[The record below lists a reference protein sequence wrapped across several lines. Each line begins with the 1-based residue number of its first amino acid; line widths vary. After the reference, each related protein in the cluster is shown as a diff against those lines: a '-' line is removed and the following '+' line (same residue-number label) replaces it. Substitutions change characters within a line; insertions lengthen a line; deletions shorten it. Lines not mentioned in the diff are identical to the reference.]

1 MKEVAV
7 LAYDGCWGMGVFA
20 VADFFRIVSLLEA
33 HIGLEPSFRVRILAS
48 AREVTVASGHSLRAD
63 AILEI
68 DADCDLLVIPAIEGA
83 RLAGFV
89 PDAASLA
96 WIAQRIDAGARGLAL
111 TTGAAWLAAS
121 RRADGLLLASHWAY
135 VRQLARRYPQCRFIG
150 QRSYLQADGLYT
162 TGSLGGCFDALLE
175 IIARERGDRFS
186 QLCATHLLV
195 ADAQRLSPILPG
207 RRNHRD
213 ESILALQDWIEANHA
228 EPLGLERMAAQAGL
242 ALRTLKRRFGA
253 ATGLSPIRYLQQ
265 VRVDRAKKLLLA
277 TPLSIREIAYEVG
290 YENVSFFVRLFRK
303 EAGDT
308 PSHWRG
314 RVRGPER

>member
-96 WIAQRIDAGARGLAL
+96 WIAQRIDAGARVLAL

-277 TPLSIREIAYEVG
+277 TPLSIREIACEVG

-308 PSHWRG
+308 PSHWWG

>member
-1 MKEVAV
+1 
-7 LAYDGCWGMGVFA
+7 MGGGA

-96 WIAQRIDAGARGLAL
+96 WIAQRIDAGARVLAL

>member
-1 MKEVAV
+1 M

-96 WIAQRIDAGARGLAL
+96 WIAQRIDAGARVLAL

-314 RVRGPER
+314 RVRGSER

>member
-1 MKEVAV
+1 
-7 LAYDGCWGMGVFA
+7 MGVFA

-96 WIAQRIDAGARGLAL
+96 WIAQRIDAGARVLAL

-175 IIARERGDRFS
+175 IIARERGDLFS

-242 ALRTLKRRFGA
+242 RLRTLKRRFGA

-265 VRVDRAKKLLLA
+265 VRVDRAKKLLLV

>member
-1 MKEVAV
+1 M

-48 AREVTVASGHSLRAD
+48 AREVMVASGHSLRAD

-96 WIAQRIDAGARGLAL
+96 WIAQRIDAGARVLAL

-213 ESILALQDWIEANHA
+213 ESILALQDWVEANHA

>member
-96 WIAQRIDAGARGLAL
+96 WIAQRIDAGARVLAL

-121 RRADGLLLASHWAY
+121 RRADGLLLPSHWAY

>member
-7 LAYDGCWGMGVFA
+7 LAYDGCWGMGVFV

-96 WIAQRIDAGARGLAL
+96 WIAQRIDAGARVLAL

>member
-48 AREVTVASGHSLRAD
+48 AREVTVASGNSLRAD

-96 WIAQRIDAGARGLAL
+96 WIAQRIDAGARVLAL

-265 VRVDRAKKLLLA
+265 VRVDRAKKLLLV

>member
-1 MKEVAV
+1 
-7 LAYDGCWGMGVFA
+7 MGVFA

-96 WIAQRIDAGARGLAL
+96 WIAQRIDAGARVLAL

-314 RVRGPER
+314 RVRGSER

>member
-1 MKEVAV
+1 M
-7 LAYDGCWGMGVFA
+7 LGDGGVRRGGL
-20 VADFFRIVSLLEA
+20 FRIVSLLEA

-96 WIAQRIDAGARGLAL
+96 WIAQRIDAGARVLAL

-175 IIARERGDRFS
+175 IIARERGDLFS

-228 EPLGLERMAAQAGL
+228 EPSAWNVWPPRP
-242 ALRTLKRRFGA
+242 ALRCV
-253 ATGLSPIRYLQQ
+253 P
-265 VRVDRAKKLLLA
+265 
-277 TPLSIREIAYEVG
+277 
-290 YENVSFFVRLFRK
+290 
-303 EAGDT
+303 
-308 PSHWRG
+308 
-314 RVRGPER
+314 

>member
-1 MKEVAV
+1 
-7 LAYDGCWGMGVFA
+7 MGVFA

-96 WIAQRIDAGARGLAL
+96 WIAQRIDAGARVLAL

-265 VRVDRAKKLLLA
+265 VRVDRAKKLLLV

>member
-1 MKEVAV
+1 M

-96 WIAQRIDAGARGLAL
+96 WIAQRIDAGARVLAL

-303 EAGDT
+303 EASDT

>member
-96 WIAQRIDAGARGLAL
+96 WIAQRIDAGARVLAL

-207 RRNHRD
+207 RRNHCD

>member
-1 MKEVAV
+1 
-7 LAYDGCWGMGVFA
+7 MGVFA

-96 WIAQRIDAGARGLAL
+96 WIAQRIDAGARVLAL

-207 RRNHRD
+207 RRNHCD

>member
-1 MKEVAV
+1 
-7 LAYDGCWGMGVFA
+7 MGVFA

-96 WIAQRIDAGARGLAL
+96 WIAQRIDAGARVLAL

-195 ADAQRLSPILPG
+195 ADVQRLSPILPG

-253 ATGLSPIRYLQQ
+253 ATGLSPIRYLQH

>member
-96 WIAQRIDAGARGLAL
+96 WIAQRIDAGARVLAL

-265 VRVDRAKKLLLA
+265 VRVDRAKKLLLV

>member
-7 LAYDGCWGMGVFA
+7 LAYDGCWGMGMFA

-96 WIAQRIDAGARGLAL
+96 WIAQRIDAGARVLAL

>member
-1 MKEVAV
+1 
-7 LAYDGCWGMGVFA
+7 MGVFA

-68 DADCDLLVIPAIEGA
+68 DADCDLLVIPVIEGA

-96 WIAQRIDAGARGLAL
+96 WIAQRIDAGARVLAL

>member
-33 HIGLEPSFRVRILAS
+33 HIGLEPSFQVRILAS

-96 WIAQRIDAGARGLAL
+96 WIAQRIDAGARVLAL

>member
-7 LAYDGCWGMGVFA
+7 LAYDGCLGMGVFA

-96 WIAQRIDAGARGLAL
+96 WIAQRIDAGARVLAL

>member
-48 AREVTVASGHSLRAD
+48 AREVMVASGHSLRAD

-96 WIAQRIDAGARGLAL
+96 WIAQRIDAGAWVLAL

>member
-1 MKEVAV
+1 
-7 LAYDGCWGMGVFA
+7 MGVFA

-96 WIAQRIDAGARGLAL
+96 WIAQRIDAGARVLAL

-213 ESILALQDWIEANHA
+213 ESVLALQDWIEANHA

>member
-1 MKEVAV
+1 
-7 LAYDGCWGMGVFA
+7 MGGFA

-96 WIAQRIDAGARGLAL
+96 WIAQRIDAGARVLAL

>member
-1 MKEVAV
+1 
-7 LAYDGCWGMGVFA
+7 MGVFA

-96 WIAQRIDAGARGLAL
+96 WIAQRIDAGARVLAL

-303 EAGDT
+303 EASDT

>member
-48 AREVTVASGHSLRAD
+48 AREVMVASGHSLRAD

-96 WIAQRIDAGARGLAL
+96 WIAQRIDAGARVLAL

-186 QLCATHLLV
+186 QLCATRLLV

>member
-48 AREVTVASGHSLRAD
+48 AREVMVASGHSLRAD

-96 WIAQRIDAGARGLAL
+96 WIAQRIDAGARVLAL

-135 VRQLARRYPQCRFIG
+135 VGQLARRYPQCRFIG

-175 IIARERGDRFS
+175 IIAQERGDRFS

>member
-1 MKEVAV
+1 
-7 LAYDGCWGMGVFA
+7 MGVFA

-48 AREVTVASGHSLRAD
+48 AREVMVASGHSLRAD

-96 WIAQRIDAGARGLAL
+96 WIAQRIDAGARVLAL

-314 RVRGPER
+314 RGRVRGPER

>member
-96 WIAQRIDAGARGLAL
+96 WIAQRIDAGARVLAL

-303 EAGDT
+303 EASDT

>member
-1 MKEVAV
+1 MVA
-7 LAYDGCWGMGVFA
+7 GGWGVRRGGLFPH
-20 VADFFRIVSLLEA
+20 RLLLEA

-96 WIAQRIDAGARGLAL
+96 WIAQRIDAGARVLAL

-175 IIARERGDRFS
+175 IIARERGDLFS

-265 VRVDRAKKLLLA
+265 VRVDRAKKLLLV

>member
-1 MKEVAV
+1 
-7 LAYDGCWGMGVFA
+7 MGVFA

-96 WIAQRIDAGARGLAL
+96 WIAQRIDAGARVLAL

-228 EPLGLERMAAQAGL
+228 EPLGLERMAAQAGF

>member
-68 DADCDLLVIPAIEGA
+68 DADCDLLVIPAIEGS

-96 WIAQRIDAGARGLAL
+96 WIAQRIDAGARVLAL

>member
-96 WIAQRIDAGARGLAL
+96 WIAQRIDAGARVLAL

-265 VRVDRAKKLLLA
+265 VRVARAKKLLLA

>member
-1 MKEVAV
+1 
-7 LAYDGCWGMGVFA
+7 DGCWGMGVFA

-96 WIAQRIDAGARGLAL
+96 WIAQRIDAGARVLAL

-265 VRVDRAKKLLLA
+265 VRVDRAKKLLLV

>member
-1 MKEVAV
+1 M
-7 LAYDGCWGMGVFA
+7 
-20 VADFFRIVSLLEA
+20 
-33 HIGLEPSFRVRILAS
+33 RILAS

-96 WIAQRIDAGARGLAL
+96 WIAQRIDAGARVLAL

>member
-1 MKEVAV
+1 
-7 LAYDGCWGMGVFA
+7 MGVFA

-96 WIAQRIDAGARGLAL
+96 WIAQRIDAGARVLAL
-111 TTGAAWLAAS
+111 TTGAAWRAAS

>member
-96 WIAQRIDAGARGLAL
+96 WIAQRIDAGARVLAL

-135 VRQLARRYPQCRFIG
+135 VRQLARCYPQCRFIG

-195 ADAQRLSPILPG
+195 ADAQRQSPILPG

>member
-1 MKEVAV
+1 
-7 LAYDGCWGMGVFA
+7 MGVFA

-96 WIAQRIDAGARGLAL
+96 WIAQRIDAGARVLAL

-150 QRSYLQADGLYT
+150 QRSYRQADGLYT

>member
-33 HIGLEPSFRVRILAS
+33 HIGLEPSFRVRVLAS

-96 WIAQRIDAGARGLAL
+96 WIAQRIDAGARVLAL

>member
-1 MKEVAV
+1 M

-68 DADCDLLVIPAIEGA
+68 DADCDLLVIPVIEGA

-96 WIAQRIDAGARGLAL
+96 WIAQRIDAGARVLAL

>member
-1 MKEVAV
+1 MKEVVV

-96 WIAQRIDAGARGLAL
+96 WIAQRIDAGARVLAL